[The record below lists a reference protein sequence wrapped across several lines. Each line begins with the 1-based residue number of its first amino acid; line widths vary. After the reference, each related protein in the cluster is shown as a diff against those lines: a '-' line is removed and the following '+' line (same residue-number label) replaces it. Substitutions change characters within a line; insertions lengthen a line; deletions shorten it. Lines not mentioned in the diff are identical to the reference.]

1 MICSDKDEGKHN
13 TTQKTKKMTN
23 NQMSRTVSS
32 SYILG
37 DTRHIA
43 DNVYQLLAHGR
54 WFSPGTSASSTT
66 KTGRYGIAE
75 ILLKVALGTIN
86 Q

>member
-1 MICSDKDEGKHN
+1 MICFDKDEDKQN

-23 NQMSRTVSS
+23 NQVSRTVSS

-43 DNVYQLLAHGR
+43 DRGKRTLRYKERVHCH
-54 WFSPGTSASSTT
+54 S
-66 KTGRYGIAE
+66 RYGYFVTVTQIVITTVE
-75 ILLKVALGTIN
+75 LM
-86 Q
+86 

>member
-1 MICSDKDEGKHN
+1 MICFDKAEDKQN

-23 NQMSRTVSS
+23 NQVSRTVSS

-43 DNVYQLLAHGR
+43 DRGKRNLRYKERVHCHL
-54 WFSPGTSASSTT
+54 
-66 KTGRYGIAE
+66 RYGYFVTVTQIVITTVE
-75 ILLKVALGTIN
+75 LM
-86 Q
+86 